1 MARLLLVRHGQTKL
15 HRADR
20 FWGSTDVELSDTGI
34 KQSEKLHDRLV
45 KEKISAVYTSTLSRA
60 RATAEIIVARRKKNI
75 TACKELNECNFGY
88 IEGLTF
94 DEIQRL
100 HPELAQELLEWKA
113 VSFPGGE
120 SLEDL
125 NGRVCSFLKKLEN
138 HKEKETVLVVA
149 HGGPLR
155 LIVCNLL
162 GVGLEHWLKI
172 RIEHASLSILE
183 TYPQGNILTLLND
196 TSHLKTQEMT

>member
-15 HRADR
+15 HQADR
-20 FWGSTDVELSDTGI
+20 FWGSTDIALSETGI
-34 KQSEKLHDRLV
+34 KQSEQLRDRLA

-60 RATAEIIVARRKKNI
+60 RVTADIIVARRKVNV

-100 HPELAQELLEWKA
+100 HPELAEELLEWKT

-120 SLEDL
+120 SWEELE
-125 NGRVCSFLKKLEN
+125 GRVSSFLERLDR
-138 HKEKETVLVVA
+138 HKEKETVLIVT
-149 HGGPLR
+149 HGGPSR
-155 LIVCNLL
+155 LIICNLL
-162 GVGLEHWLKI
+162 GVGTNHWLKL
-172 RIEHASLSILE
+172 RIEQASLSIVE
-183 TYPQGNILTLLND
+183 TYPKGNILTLLND
-196 TSHLKTQEMT
+196 TSHLKT

>member
-20 FWGSTDVELSDTGI
+20 FWGSTDIALSDTGI
-34 KQSEKLHDRLV
+34 KQSEKLHDRLAN
-45 KEKISAVYTSTLSRA
+45 EKIVAIYTSTLSRA
-60 RATAEIIVARRKKNI
+60 RTTADIIVGRRKVGV
-75 TACKELNECNFGY
+75 TAHKELDECNFGY
-88 IEGLTF
+88 IEGLIF

-120 SLEDL
+120 SIEDL
-125 NGRVCSFLKKLEN
+125 DSRVNTFLERLDR

-155 LIVCNLL
+155 LMICNLL
-162 GVGLEHWLKI
+162 GVGLEYWLKI
-172 RIEHASLSILE
+172 RVEHASLSILE

-196 TSHLKTQEMT
+196 TSHLKTQEIT

>member
-1 MARLLLVRHGQTKL
+1 LAKLLLVRHGQTKL

-20 FWGSTDVELSDTGI
+20 FWGSTDIALSDTGI
-34 KQSEKLHDRLV
+34 KQSEKLRDRLAR
-45 KEKISAVYTSTLSRA
+45 EKISAVYTSMLSRA
-60 RATAEIIVARRKKNI
+60 RATTDIIVSHHKVNI

-100 HPELAQELLEWKA
+100 HPELAEDLLEWKT

-120 SLEDL
+120 SLYDL
-125 NGRVCSFLKKLEN
+125 DRRVRGFLGRLDN
-138 HKEKETVLVVA
+138 HKEKETVLIVA

-155 LIVCNLL
+155 LIICNLL
-162 GVGLEHWLKI
+162 GVGPEHWLKI
-172 RIEHASLSILE
+172 RVEHASLSILE
-183 TYPQGNILTLLND
+183 TYPQGNVLTLLND
-196 TSHLKTQEMT
+196 TSHLKT